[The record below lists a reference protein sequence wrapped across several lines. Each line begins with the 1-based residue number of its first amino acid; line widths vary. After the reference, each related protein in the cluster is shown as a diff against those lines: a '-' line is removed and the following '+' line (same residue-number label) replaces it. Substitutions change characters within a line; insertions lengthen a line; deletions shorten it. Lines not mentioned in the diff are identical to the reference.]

1 LGVVFAGSQMVSERK
16 VIYNQINTL
25 ALKTARKFI
34 TKILKNFSK
43 TFQFSLQNAE
53 KNIKKV
59 CKKLVQNHPFALHNI
74 YDSGVG
80 FVSFLG
86 KIFE

>member
-1 LGVVFAGSQMVSERK
+1 MVSERK

-25 ALKTARKFI
+25 SLKFTRKFI
-34 TKILKNFSK
+34 TKTEKNFSK

-59 CKKLVQNHPFALHNI
+59 GKKLVQNHPFALHNI

-80 FVSFLG
+80 LVSFLG